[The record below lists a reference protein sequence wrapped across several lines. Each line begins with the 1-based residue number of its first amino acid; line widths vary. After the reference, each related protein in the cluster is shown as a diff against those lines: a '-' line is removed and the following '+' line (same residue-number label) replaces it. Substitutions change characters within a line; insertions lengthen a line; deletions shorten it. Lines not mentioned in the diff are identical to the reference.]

1 MAQHYKITC
10 IDCGESTPFHP
21 LDFSCPSCGSAWRQ
35 AEYDLDYA
43 RQSWIENLPS
53 RVFDLWRYRE
63 MLPIRALQPSVMM
76 GEGGT
81 PLLRAQNLGRLL
93 GLPHLFIKDERQG
106 PTASFK
112 DRQAALTVSVLLDAD
127 LHETVIAST
136 GNVAIAF
143 SAYCAR
149 AGVKLW
155 AFITSLVPA
164 PKMHEMAIYGTR
176 LIKVANTYDLTKQ
189 LAAQFAQERGL
200 YIDLGVRSIAA
211 VESMKTLSYEI
222 AEQLG
227 ALDQARSWR
236 APDWYIQSVS
246 GGIGPFGV
254 IKGFSELKDMGLV
267 EKLPAMACIQTAGCA
282 PMVDAWHKGL
292 EEVVSVH
299 SPSTLI
305 STLST
310 GNPGRTYTLLRSSML
325 DGAGGA
331 MENVTDEEAFQ
342 AMHTLA
348 KMEGLSI
355 EPAAA
360 VAFAGL
366 FKLARNGKIDP
377 QQTIVVNCSGHTM
390 PIEKSLLHDG
400 WAQDVVLP
408 DYTTAEQHEE
418 GLLAAL
424 ELVDTDRIHN
434 ILIVDDH
441 ADARLLISR
450 ILQTQADYNLVEAS
464 SGIQALELADADP
477 PDLVIL
483 DLMMPEMDGF
493 SVLERLK
500 QSSKTTDIPVIVITA
515 KQLSAGEKD
524 RLRGKIVHLM
534 TKGDFLSEEL
544 IAEIDHILG

>member
-1 MAQHYKITC
+1 
-10 IDCGESTPFHP
+10 
-21 LDFSCPSCGSAWRQ
+21 
-35 AEYDLDYA
+35 
-43 RQSWIENLPS
+43 
-53 RVFDLWRYRE
+53 
-63 MLPIRALQPSVMM
+63 MM
-76 GEGGT
+76 MCEGGT

-112 DRQAALTVSVLLDAD
+112 DRQAALTVSVLLEAD
-127 LHETVIAST
+127 LDETIIAST

-143 SAYCAR
+143 SAYCDR

-155 AFITSLVPA
+155 AFITSLAPA
-164 PKMHEMAIYGTR
+164 SKMHEMAIYGTR

-189 LAAQFAQERGL
+189 LADQFAQERGL

-211 VESMKTLSYEI
+211 VESMKTLAYEI
-222 AEQLG
+222 GEQLG
-227 ALDQARSWR
+227 TYDQSR
-236 APDWYIQSVS
+236 P
-246 GGIGPFGV
+246 
-254 IKGFSELKDMGLV
+254 L
-267 EKLPAMACIQTAGCA
+267 
-282 PMVDAWHKGL
+282 VDAWHKEL
-292 EEVVSVH
+292 EEVVPVH

-325 DGAGGA
+325 DSAGGA
-331 MENVTDEEAFQ
+331 MESVTDEEVFQ

-360 VAFAGL
+360 VAFAVL

-377 QQTIVVNCSGHTM
+377 QQTILVNSSGHTM

-408 DYTTAEQHEE
+408 DFTPSEQPEE

-450 ILQTQADYNLVEAS
+450 ILQTQASAAY
-464 SGIQALELADADP
+464 GRFDP
-477 PDLVIL
+477 GRI
-483 DLMMPEMDGF
+483 G
-493 SVLERLK
+493 
-500 QSSKTTDIPVIVITA
+500 
-515 KQLSAGEKD
+515 
-524 RLRGKIVHLM
+524 
-534 TKGDFLSEEL
+534 
-544 IAEIDHILG
+544 